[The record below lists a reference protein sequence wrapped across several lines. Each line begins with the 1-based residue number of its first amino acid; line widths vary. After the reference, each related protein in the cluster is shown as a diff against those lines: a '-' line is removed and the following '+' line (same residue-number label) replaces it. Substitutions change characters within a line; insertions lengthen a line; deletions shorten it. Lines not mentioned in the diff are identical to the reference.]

1 MRVTIICGFLGSG
14 KTTLLKQLLANATSR
29 TVVLVNEYGELGLD
43 GDLIKQSTDMDVIE
57 MRNGCVCCVLRNDLL
72 NAIQEITKTLKP
84 EQLLIELSG
93 VATVSGV
100 LEALAYPQ
108 VRHLTEDKAVI
119 GIIDVSTFAEFSD
132 FFGSFFNDQIKHSD
146 LILLNKSDLAGAE
159 EVSRVYDEIK
169 ELNPVAL
176 LNVTEHCRI
185 DPAILSGEFKSEEDS
200 LLHSHGHGVDSP
212 RFEVVSWIPKNTVE
226 FSRLE
231 EMLHAVADG
240 SYGKIFRSK
249 GVVSTTEGR
258 KLFETAGGDPIVKEI
273 GRASCRERV

>member
-185 DPAILSGEFKSEEDS
+185 DPAILSDRKS
-200 LLHSHGHGVDSP
+200 
-212 RFEVVSWIPKNTVE
+212 VV
-226 FSRLE
+226 
-231 EMLHAVADG
+231 
-240 SYGKIFRSK
+240 
-249 GVVSTTEGR
+249 
-258 KLFETAGGDPIVKEI
+258 
-273 GRASCRERV
+273 